1 MEEVPWYVSFISS
14 WLPFLFLIG
23 LMIWITRT
31 IRATLRT
38 TDGRPLAQVVDDHA
52 REMRRLNELLEQA
65 VKGQRLRVEAPEQK
79 S

>member
-1 MEEVPWYVSFISS
+1 MEEVPWYVSYIIS

-23 LMIWITRT
+23 LVIWITRT

-38 TDGRPLAQVVDDHA
+38 TDGRPLAQDVDDHA

-65 VKGQRLRVEAPEQK
+65 VKGQRLRVEAPDQK
-79 S
+79 